1 MGQPGQRLLLPLKRH
16 SELSVEPKMYL
27 RNEHWYPA
35 DVCPRCKGVVSE
47 QNIYTLAHKYGI
59 F

>member
-47 QNIYTLAHKYGI
+47 QNT
-59 F
+59 